1 MTTSCSRDVRVW
13 TLLAAGAVAVLGAT
27 RPARGADD
35 LPPAIQSAGGGRPVR
50 EHRWQVSAGG
60 RGSLYRGAG
69 YDPFSTNDVLP
80 QFSTAVTWSLPR
92 RAESAFSSAA
102 GVIGEL
108 GQSSAQARGAD
119 ADLSVTRVGLILEE
133 RFSPSR
139 WGRWGYAFARVSPG
153 WMAVEAK
160 LSDPASPAA
169 LRSSS
174 SSFALDA
181 SLGLAAN
188 LNPGARGVGFWLV
201 GDGGYGWAPS
211 NELVLT
217 PALASAD
224 AAKAGATSLGTL
236 APRGAFFRAGVALSF

>member
-1 MTTSCSRDVRVW
+1 MTTSSSREVRVW
-13 TLLAAGAVAVLGAT
+13 TLLAAVAVAVLGAT

-35 LPPAIQSAGGGRPVR
+35 LPPAIQSVGSGRAVR
-50 EHRWQVSAGG
+50 DHRWQVTAGG

-80 QFSTAVTWSLPR
+80 QFSTTVTWSLPR
-92 RAESAFSSAA
+92 RPGSAFSSAV
-102 GVIGEL
+102 GVIGEI

-119 ADLSVTRVGLILEE
+119 ADLSVTRVGLVLEE
-133 RFSPSR
+133 RFSPT
-139 WGRWGYAFARVSPG
+139 RWGYAFARVSPG

-160 LSDPASPAA
+160 LRDPASPAA
-169 LRSSS
+169 LQSSS
-174 SSFALDA
+174 SSLALDA

-211 NELVLT
+211 SELALT

-224 AAKAGATSLGTL
+224 AAKAGTTSLGTL

>member
-1 MTTSCSRDVRVW
+1 MTTSSSREVRAW
-13 TLLAAGAVAVLGAT
+13 TLLAAVAVLGAT

-35 LPPAIQSAGGGRPVR
+35 LPPAIQSVGGGRPVR
-50 EHRWQVSAGG
+50 DHRWQVTAGG

-80 QFSTAVTWSLPR
+80 QFSTTVTWSLPR
-92 RAESAFSSAA
+92 RPGSAVSSAV
-102 GVIGEL
+102 GVIGEI
-108 GQSSAQARGAD
+108 GQSNAQARGAD
-119 ADLSVTRVGLILEE
+119 ADLSVTRVGLVLEE
-133 RFSPSR
+133 RFSPT
-139 WGRWGYAFARVSPG
+139 RWGYVFARVSPG

-160 LSDPASPAA
+160 LRDPASPAT
-169 LRSSS
+169 LQSSS

-188 LNPGARGVGFWLV
+188 LNPGVRGVGFWLV

-211 NELVLT
+211 SELALT

-224 AAKAGATSLGTL
+224 AAKAGTTSLGTL